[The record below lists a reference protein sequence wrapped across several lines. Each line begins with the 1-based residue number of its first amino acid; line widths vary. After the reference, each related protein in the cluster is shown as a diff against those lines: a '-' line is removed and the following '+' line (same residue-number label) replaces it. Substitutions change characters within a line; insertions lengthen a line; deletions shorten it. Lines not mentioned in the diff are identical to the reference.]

1 VLNGATTYQG
11 ETRDLLGLML
21 TLQDRFALKPVDDYG
36 GRGVVLGWDSSEVE
50 WRRALEEAVDQPFI
64 VQERVTVPQAEFP
77 VMLEGSME
85 LVPLMV
91 DTDPLL
97 FDGRLGGILTRIS
110 GSPMLNV
117 TAGSGSTT
125 PTFVVGGGET

>member
-1 VLNGATTYQG
+1 VM
-11 ETRDLLGLML
+11 RD
-21 TLQDRFALKPVDDYG
+21 
-36 GRGVVLGWDSSEVE
+36 
-50 WRRALEEAVDQPFI
+50 
-64 VQERVTVPQAEFP
+64 
-77 VMLEGSME
+77 GSME
-85 LVPLMV
+85 IVPLMV

-125 PTFVVGGGET
+125 PTFVVGRGDA